1 MDVSSAAK
9 TYSFQVSTIDSTK
22 AATMPGSAMGRMMR
36 KNAPQTPSPS
46 TIAASSSSDGMD
58 MNWSR
63 MIQMTMGSTVSV

>member
-1 MDVSSAAK
+1 M
-9 TYSFQVSTIDSTK
+9 K

-36 KNAPQTPSPS
+36 KNAPQTPRPS
-46 TIAASSSSDGMD
+46 TRAASSSSVGMV